1 MSLRRATTMLLAVI
15 FAVTMTGCQLFEP
28 AAADL
33 LSSANTKM
41 RSAKSVHLD
50 GTGSLALKG
59 GFAFSFDFK
68 IKGDVQVPDRS
79 RLSVNMVFLGQSID
93 IETITI
99 GGRSYTRDPV
109 SGAWNES
116 TNTNANSSSGF
127 PTFTPMDPLN
137 SFDLSGATSV
147 VEVDRPVVDGQKTRH
162 FRYSAD
168 PNKLKD
174 VLDKSARA
182 TPLPYSNPTGVGE
195 VWIRVDD
202 SQIVRQS
209 LKVTLDI
216 DNLGGLIPGVQLPGA
231 TQNSAKSTFEMGFD
245 FNFTKHGEAIPQIT
259 APPVGR

>member
-1 MSLRRATTMLLAVI
+1 MLWALVLAVS
-15 FAVTMTGCQLFEP
+15 VTGCQLFEP

-33 LSSANTKM
+33 LSTANTKM
-41 RSAKSVHLD
+41 QAAKSVHLD

-68 IKGDVQVPDRS
+68 VKGDVEVPDKS
-79 RLSVNMVFLGQSID
+79 RLSVNMVFFGQSID

-99 GGRSYTRDPV
+99 GGRSYTKDPM
-109 SGAWNES
+109 SGAWDES
-116 TNTNANSSSGF
+116 TNTTSSSAF
-127 PTFTPMDPLN
+127 PTLTPMDPL
-137 SFDLSGATSV
+137 SSLDLSGVTSV

-168 PNKLKD
+168 PSRLKD
-174 VLDKSARA
+174 VFEKSARA

-202 SQIVRQS
+202 SQIIRQS

-216 DNLGGLIPGVQLPGA
+216 EDLGGLIPGGQLPSA
-231 TQNSAKSTFEMGFD
+231 AQTNAKSTFEMGFE
-245 FNFTKHGEAIPQIT
+245 FNFSRHGETIPQIT
-259 APPVGR
+259 APPVRR